1 MIRRSLVLIAVGVAL
16 VVPSAIFAQAVD
28 RPVRLV
34 WFPKFS
40 PDGKWLIT
48 AHGGWEATEG
58 GEARVWDA
66 ETGKEKFVVPS
77 ERGVR
82 SVGWLAKGKLFV
94 VGNYGGLVRF
104 YSLDTGKPT
113 DEIRFPASA
122 EVLQVSPDDKWL
134 ITAHG
139 DGTVRVTEI
148 ISKKDVQV
156 WNRAH
161 KGGIWGMRLS
171 ADGKTLASAGK
182 DGFVRVCDMQAF
194 KVLHELKHPGETNGL
209 AFTKDGRFLFT
220 GCTDSSIRIFDVAT
234 GEELRQ
240 LREHSSGSITDMQIS
255 PDGKLL
261 ASAGIDQTV
270 RLWNLV
276 DFEKPALA
284 STLAGHTG
292 LVFGVSISP
301 NGKLLASVGWD
312 EKIQVLELANEK
324 ELWSWSR

>member
-1 MIRRSLVLIAVGVAL
+1 MTRRLFVLIAIVAALALAPL
-16 VVPSAIFAQAVD
+16 VRVQAQD

-34 WFPKFS
+34 WFPRFS

-66 ETGKEKFVVPS
+66 ETGKEKFVVRS

-82 SVGWLAKGKLFV
+82 TVGWLEKGKLFV
-94 VGNYGGLVRF
+94 AGNYGGLVRF
-104 YSLDTGKPT
+104 YNFATGNPT

-122 EVLQVSPDDKWL
+122 EVLQVSPDDKRL

-148 ISKKDVQV
+148 ISKKNLHAWDRV
-156 WNRAH
+156 H

-171 ADGKTLASAGK
+171 GNGKVLASAGK
-182 DGFVRVCDMQAF
+182 DGFVRVYDMQSF

-209 AFTKDGRFLFT
+209 AFTKDGKFLFT
-220 GCTDSSIRIFDVAT
+220 GCTDSTIRVFDVEA
-234 GEELRQ
+234 GKELRQ
-240 LREHSSGSITDMQIS
+240 LQEHTGGSITDIDVA

-270 RLWNLV
+270 RLWDLA
-276 DFEKPALA
+276 DFEKPSLTA
-284 STLAGHTG
+284 TLDGHTSF
-292 LVFGVSISP
+292 VFGVAISP
-301 NGKLLASVGWD
+301 KGKHLASVGWD
-312 EKIQVLELANEK
+312 EKIQVFELATQK
-324 ELWSWSR
+324 ELWSWQR